1 MTVDQQ
7 PLTDIADSVVR
18 DFTRFV
24 TEVTTDDITEAA
36 WTAAKRCL
44 LDAVGCGIAGAQTDV
59 IAALRGIAS
68 TATST
73 RPATLFGT
81 TIQTTPDLAAFV
93 NGSSIRCL
101 DFNDDYFGT
110 DESNAHGDTGP
121 HPSDNIGGVLAAAQ
135 IAGATG
141 KETLLGI
148 VIAYEVCGQLVDEV
162 VIRGNGWDH
171 PIFHSIATA
180 AAASRLLG
188 LAPEQVA
195 NALRLAVVPNICL
208 YETRFGAISNW
219 KGLAGPNGSRNGFFA
234 ALLAEAGITG
244 PEMAFEGARG
254 FMRQLKHEFE
264 LGPFGGEGQQQFR
277 VENTYFKHL
286 PLRYEMQLP
295 VQMALELHETVDP
308 RDVVAMRVYM
318 ESKSVVA
325 REVEPA
331 LWTPPNRETADHSG
345 PYLISAALVD
355 GVITEETFEPE
366 RFQAADVLAI
376 TDTIELIED
385 PEYTS
390 SFPWQMACRFELTL
404 KDGQELTVVGVNP
417 KGHPLKPM
425 SDEEFA
431 AKFRGQVAPVVGEL
445 RADELLET
453 LRNFETESSLD
464 RMFALTVPN
473 AS

>member
-1 MTVDQQ
+1 MTVDQP
-7 PLTDIADSVVR
+7 PLTAADSVVR
-18 DFTRFV
+18 DFTSFV
-24 TEVTTDDITEAA
+24 TQVTPDDVTGAA
-36 WTAAKRCL
+36 WAAAKRCL
-44 LDAVGCGIAGAQTDV
+44 VDAVGCGLAGAQTDV
-59 IAALRGIAS
+59 IEALRGIAS
-68 TATST
+68 TATSS

-121 HPSDNIGGVLAAAQ
+121 HPSDNLGGVLAAAQ

-141 KETLLGI
+141 AETLLGI

-188 LAPEQVA
+188 LPQEKVA

-208 YETRFGAISNW
+208 YQTRVGSISNW
-219 KGLAGPNGSRNGFFA
+219 KGLAGPNGSRNGLFA

-254 FMRQLKHEFE
+254 FMRQLEHQFA
-264 LGPFGGEGQQQFR
+264 LGPFGGPDHQFR

-295 VQMALELHETVDP
+295 VQMALELRETVDAL
-308 RDVVAMRVYM
+308 DIASMRVYM

-325 REVEPA
+325 RGAEPA
-331 LWTPPNRETADHSG
+331 LWKPPNRETADHSG
-345 PYLISAALVD
+345 PYLIAASLLD
-355 GVITEETFEPE
+355 GAITHDTFEPE
-366 RFQAADVLAI
+366 RFEAADVLAV

-385 PEYTS
+385 PAYS
-390 SFPWQMACRFELTL
+390 ASFPWQMACRFEVRL
-404 KDGQELTVVGVNP
+404 KDGQELTLVGVNP

-425 SDEEFA
+425 TDEEFA
-431 AKFRGQVAPVVGEL
+431 VKFLGQTESLLGEQQ
-445 RADELLET
+445 ATELLHT
-453 LRNFETESSLD
+453 LRSLEAESSLD
-464 RMFALTVPN
+464 RVFGLMVP
-473 AS
+473 ATS